1 MARAQPH
8 ILILLANVSNTSD
21 KLRTGGTLST
31 YFDLRI
37 LLAREGFLPGGVFA
51 KFFKDR
57 ALLNL

>member
-8 ILILLANVSNTSD
+8 ILILLANVSHTFD

-31 YFDLRI
+31 YFDLRR

-51 KFFKDR
+51 KVFKDR
-57 ALLNL
+57 APLNL